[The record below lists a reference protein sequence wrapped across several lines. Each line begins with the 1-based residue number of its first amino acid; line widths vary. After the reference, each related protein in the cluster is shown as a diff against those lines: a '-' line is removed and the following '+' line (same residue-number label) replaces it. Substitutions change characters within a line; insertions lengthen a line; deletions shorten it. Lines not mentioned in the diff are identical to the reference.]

1 MFLYHG
7 FVISLGVGRGRDIRM
22 SQKIVCKGRKYDVI
36 VDCSKIQRNI
46 FKILKLLNDIG
57 SVYLFSDPES
67 KEF

>member
-1 MFLYHG
+1 
-7 FVISLGVGRGRDIRM
+7 M
-22 SQKIVCKGRKYDVI
+22 SQKILCKGRKYDVI

-57 SVYLFSDPES
+57 SVYLFSDPEN